1 MRCSRGFQVDNERA
15 VSKANAFRSSLPGAG
30 KAQSEDSLNYEI
42 KVSVYRGSVMSPTVI
57 RINRINRIKFTVF
70 GGAWSDHL
78 TLDPNI

>member
-1 MRCSRGFQVDNERA
+1 MRVRCSWGFQVDNERA

-42 KVSVYRGSVMSPTVI
+42 KVSVYQGSVMSPTVI
-57 RINRINRIKFTVF
+57 RINRIKFTVF